1 MSEKTACGFGRFKQ
15 THAIDLD
22 KTLFGLGL
30 TKTRF
35 LSMIARHVIKYNT
48 LEEFEKRIHPH
59 IIRVRAYEEG
69 IDPLNM
75 KAVEKQKHFNSSNDN

>member
-1 MSEKTACGFGRFKQ
+1 
-15 THAIDLD
+15 
-22 KTLFGLGL
+22 
-30 TKTRF
+30 
-35 LSMIARHVIKYNT
+35 MIARHVIKYNT